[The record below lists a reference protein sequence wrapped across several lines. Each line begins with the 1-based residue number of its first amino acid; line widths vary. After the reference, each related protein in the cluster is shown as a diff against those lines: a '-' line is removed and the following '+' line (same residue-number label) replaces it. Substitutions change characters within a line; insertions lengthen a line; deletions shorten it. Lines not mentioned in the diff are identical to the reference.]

1 MKSRTRWTLAILVFV
16 AVDAVSLQIRG
27 ALLPSIGEAFAVSEG
42 ALGLVAPAGTVGFLI
57 AVLAVGMVAGRV
69 PMRPALVGGVACGAL
84 FLGGMAIAPSY
95 WLLLSLLFVHGAALG
110 VFRGLDRVLLS
121 HLYPDRRGSAFNLHS
136 LAWAV
141 GAVSGPALVALLL
154 PRVDWQVVFA
164 LVALGFLPVL
174 VLLRGLSVPEGVR
187 NEQPLSLSSVPDLL
201 RKRSIFGMSL
211 ALLFVGGI
219 EGTVF
224 TWLPFYAS
232 TSLPPATAA
241 LALSAY
247 LLAYIPGR
255 IAYTTLADRIAYRP
269 LLLVISTLAV
279 PASYLAFVVAEGPS
293 LLVSV
298 FVLGLFVSGLF
309 PTLSA
314 VGVDAVPEY
323 SGPASAISTAATYI
337 GIAVV
342 PPIVGLVAERESIAV
357 AMGIPVALLGAVTL
371 VVAWLWLVGP
381 E

>member
-1 MKSRTRWTLAILVFV
+1 MKGRTRWTLAILVFV

-27 ALLPSIGEAFAVSEG
+27 ALLPSIGEAFDVGEG

-69 PMRPALVGGVACGAL
+69 PIKLSLVGGVACGAL
-84 FLGGMAIAPSY
+84 FLAGMAVAPSY
-95 WLLLSLLFVHGAALG
+95 WPFLLLLFVHGAALG

-121 HLYPDRRGSAFNLHS
+121 HLYPNRRGSAFNLHS

-154 PRVDWQVVFA
+154 PRADWQVVFG

-174 VLLRGLSVPEGVR
+174 VLLWGLSVPESVR
-187 NEQPLSLSSVPDLL
+187 NERPLSLAAVPDLL
-201 RKRSIFGMSL
+201 RTRSVFGMSL
-211 ALLFVGGI
+211 ALLFVGGV
-219 EGTVF
+219 EGAVF
-224 TWLPFYAS
+224 TWLPYYAA

-247 LLAYIPGR
+247 LLAYVPGR
-255 IAYTTLADRIAYRP
+255 IAYTTLADRVAYRP

-279 PASYLAFVVAEGPS
+279 PASYVAFVVAEGY
-293 LLVSV
+293 LLLLSV

-323 SGPASAISTAATYI
+323 SGPASAISTAATYV

-342 PPIVGLVAERESIAV
+342 PLVLGLVAERESIGV
-357 AMGIPVALLGAVTL
+357 AMGIPVVLLGAVTL
-371 VVAWLWLVGP
+371 VVAWLWIVGP